1 MAKKK
6 FWKSNL
12 FKIIIFLIVF
22 LVIIFFGS
30 LLFDWGYR
38 FRKRTIFLRGSYM
51 AIAVIWV
58 VGTIWGICHHF
69 RFIDIWRGMIDDFYS
84 HQEDFEKDLSKEYQ
98 ILLSK
103 YPMAVAQY
111 ESKCWKQDPRPTHVE
126 IMDNA
131 IKISEQEWEERERK
145 AKESMAQKHTKQ

>member
-1 MAKKK
+1 
-6 FWKSNL
+6 
-12 FKIIIFLIVF
+12 
-22 LVIIFFGS
+22 
-30 LLFDWGYR
+30 
-38 FRKRTIFLRGSYM
+38 
-51 AIAVIWV
+51 
-58 VGTIWGICHHF
+58 
-69 RFIDIWRGMIDDFYS
+69 MIDDLYS